1 MMTFARE
8 HPPYCVFFEKYEKNP
23 QKSAFD
29 SKFLPFKSYTIY
41 RCRTTVELF
50 EIFREEVLS

>member
-1 MMTFARE
+1 MTFARE

-29 SKFLPFKSYTIY
+29 SKFLPFNFYTIY
-41 RCRTTVELF
+41 RCRTTVEPF